1 MEQKARGQYFLEAI
15 HSVESCFRS
24 MVTSSWEV
32 AHQGQTILCSGED
45 LHILCKSGGDTGTPF
60 LPIPNDK
67 SSMEEDQGLT
77 MHEIRDEHLHED
89 APSIQAA
96 IPRYITFDKGEV
108 LGDDMSSTS
117 YMAG

>member
-1 MEQKARGQYFLEAI
+1 MGQYCLEAI

-32 AHQGQTILCSGED
+32 ARQGQTILCFGED
-45 LHILCKSGGDTGTPF
+45 LHILCGSREDIGTHF
-60 LPIPNDK
+60 LSVPR
-67 SSMEEDQGLT
+67 SSMEDQGLT
-77 MHEIRDEHLHED
+77 MHETGDEHLHED

-96 IPRYITFDKGEV
+96 ISRYITFDKGKV

-117 YMAG
+117 YMVG